1 MKSFIFGLL
10 FLSLTTLSWAQE
22 KKSSV
27 EERVDH
33 LPEEVI
39 ESAGDYFSLYLPNK
53 NQVITVRKVEDTFI
67 QYRLGIDFEGYK
79 NYMVFFKTKDDWL
92 RANFNETGK
101 LIITMERYGRTMMR
115 REVIKTLNKKYPG
128 WRVVNNHY
136 LYLQE
141 EGEVIK
147 KEYIII
153 LKKGNGIHKIN
164 GYILW

>member
-1 MKSFIFGLL
+1 
-10 FLSLTTLSWAQE
+10 
-22 KKSSV
+22 
-27 EERVDH
+27 
-33 LPEEVI
+33 
-39 ESAGDYFSLYLPNK
+39 
-53 NQVITVRKVEDTFI
+53 
-67 QYRLGIDFEGYK
+67 
-79 NYMVFFKTKDDWL
+79 MVFFKTKDDWL

-101 LIITMERYGRTMMR
+101 LIITMERYGRTMMP